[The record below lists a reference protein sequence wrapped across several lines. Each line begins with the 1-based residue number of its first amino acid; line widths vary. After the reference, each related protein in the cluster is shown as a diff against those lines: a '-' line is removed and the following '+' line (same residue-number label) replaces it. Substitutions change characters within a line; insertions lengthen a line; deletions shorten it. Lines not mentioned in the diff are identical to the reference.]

1 MCHLYGTEEYVE
13 RVNQVIILFGE
24 NYYSTILLFIKEV
37 VSSINDNTFIEKYG
51 VPEKDKFNSLKS
63 LT

>member
-51 VPEKDKFNSLKS
+51 VPEKIS
-63 LT
+63 LTL